1 VREPGFSPLTV
12 VVAAVDLAG
21 VLAGAA
27 LWWVADAERHGENMP
42 WVFGITIALAL
53 AALIAWAVSAGR
65 RRVALAV
72 STLLVIAAA
81 LTALFG

>member
-72 STLLVIAAA
+72 GTLLVIGAA

>member
-1 VREPGFSPLTV
+1 MRERGFTPPTLI
-12 VVAAVDLAG
+12 VAAVDLAG

-27 LWWVADAERHGENMP
+27 LWWVADTERHGENMP

-65 RRVALAV
+65 RRAALAV

-81 LTALFG
+81 LITLFG